1 MNTSIV
7 AKYYKDNMR
16 YSKIRERNKMTM
28 KTILITNP
36 SHTFLRLIGMIV
48 VFLGCI
54 ASTFAQTQISGTIT
68 DETGEA
74 IPGVTV
80 VIQGTSQGS
89 VTGIDGTYAFSTSL
103 SGDYVLS
110 ISFVG
115 YKTILQPVTL
125 GSGDVSQD
133 FQLELDMIGLDEV
146 VVTGVVNPKS
156 KLESSV
162 SVTTLNPKT
171 IVQSAPRT
179 TAEIFRTIP
188 GIKAEASAGDGNTNI
203 TVRGVP
209 ISAGGSRYLQLQ
221 EDGLPVLLYGDIAFS
236 TQDQYVRADQ
246 TIARIE
252 AIRGGS
258 AATTTSN
265 GPAGIINFISKNGS
279 VEGGSVGTSFGV
291 NYNSIRTDFEY
302 GSPIGNNTS
311 FHIGGFFRQ
320 GEGPRN
326 ANHTVNQGG
335 QIKANLTKY
344 FDKGLARVYY
354 KMLNDR
360 TAAYMPMPIQVS
372 GTNSDPTWESVPGFD
387 AVSNG
392 LQTPFFQQNF
402 GLGPDGNARNVD
414 ISDGL
419 HTNTHTVGAYL
430 EFDLPNDWTISSNSR
445 MAFNSGRFVAPFTAQ
460 VGTTA
465 SIVEPILI
473 ANGDTTAAGAV
484 LPYTMNR
491 VANGSTFSDTPNG
504 LIQRIHLF
512 DVELENFNNFMSDT
526 QLKKSF
532 GELGVTFGL
541 FKSYQN
547 IEMSWLWNTY
557 LMEVGEDADLVNVNA
572 NGADV
577 TDDGLVNY
585 GVPLWGNCCTG
596 KYNTNYDVTAPY
608 LSASYEV
615 SDDLNID
622 ASVRY
627 DKVRVAGLVTP
638 SQQVANFDINGNG
651 TIDAPERSVSRVDN
665 ANAKIVNYSY
675 DYVSYSFGANYLLSS
690 DNAVFGRVSQGY
702 VGNGERATWHQGGP
716 YLENGAPKNSL
727 FQAEVGYKKRFNNGG
742 LFVTGFY
749 AKTEEEAGVEA
760 TTQRVLS
767 NDYRSYGLE
776 IESNFRFN
784 ALDFRSAITYVDAE
798 IVDNDGNT
806 NIGNTPRR
814 QPALQYNLLPSYNFS
829 GGHAIGLSLIGQ
841 TKAYAQDNNDLI
853 MPGYMIVNAYVAA
866 QLSQGLVFSLN
877 ANNLTNTIGITESE
891 EGSITENATNYIRA
905 RSIAGRSIMASLNL
919 TF

>member
-1 MNTSIV
+1 
-7 AKYYKDNMR
+7 
-16 YSKIRERNKMTM
+16 M
-28 KTILITNP
+28 KTILNTNP
-36 SHTFLRLIGMIV
+36 SHTYLRLIGMIV

-54 ASTFAQTQISGTIT
+54 ASTFAQTQISGTII

-89 VTGIDGTYAFSTSL
+89 VTGIDGSYAFSTSL
-103 SGDYVLS
+103 NGDYILS

-115 YKTILQPVTL
+115 YKRILQPVSL
-125 GSGDVSQD
+125 GSGSVEQN

-162 SVTTLNPKT
+162 SVTTLEPKT
-171 IVQSAPRT
+171 IAQSAPRT

-236 TQDQYVRADQ
+236 TQDQYVRFDQ
-246 TIARIE
+246 TIDRVE

-265 GPAGIINFISKNGS
+265 GPAGIVNFISKTGS
-279 VEGGSVGTSFGV
+279 TEGGSVGTSFGV
-291 NYNSIRTDFEY
+291 NYNSLRTDFEY

-344 FDKGLARVYY
+344 FNNGLARVYY

-414 ISDGL
+414 VSDGI
-419 HTNTHTVGAYL
+419 HTNTHAVGAYL
-430 EFDLPNDWTISSNSR
+430 EFDLPNDWTISNNSR

-484 LPYTMNR
+484 SPYTMNR

-541 FKSYQN
+541 FKAYQN

-557 LMEVGEDADLVNVNA
+557 LMEVGEDADLVNVSA
-572 NGADV
+572 NGANV

-615 SDDLNID
+615 SDELNID
-622 ASVRY
+622 ASIRY
-627 DKVRVAGLVTP
+627 DNVRVAGMVTP

-784 ALDFRSAITYVDAE
+784 ALDFRSAITYVNAE

-841 TKAYAQDNNDLI
+841 TKAYAQDNNELI

-905 RSIAGRSIMASLNL
+905 RSIAGRSIVASLNL

>member
-1 MNTSIV
+1 MKAILQIKSINTLNRAMVLV
-7 AKYYKDNMR
+7 A
-16 YSKIRERNKMTM
+16 
-28 KTILITNP
+28 
-36 SHTFLRLIGMIV
+36 
-48 VFLGCI
+48 VFFTCV
-54 ASTFAQTQISGTIT
+54 ASALAQTNISGNIT
-68 DETGEA
+68 DETGEG

-89 VTGIDGTYAFSTSL
+89 ITDLEGNYEISTNL
-103 SGDYVLS
+103 SGDYILS
-110 ISFVG
+110 ISYIG
-115 YKTILQPVTL
+115 YRRIMQPISL
-125 GSGDVSQD
+125 GSGSVSEN
-133 FQLELDMIGLDEV
+133 FQLELDLIGLDEV

-162 SVTTLNPKT
+162 SVTTLNSKT
-171 IVQSAPRT
+171 IAQSAPRT

-203 TVRGVP
+203 SVRGVP
-209 ISAGGSRYLQLQ
+209 ISSGGSRYLQLQ

-236 TQDQYVRADQ
+236 TQDQYIRADQ
-246 TIARIE
+246 TIDRIE

-258 AATTTSN
+258 SATTTSN

-279 VEGGSVGTSFGV
+279 VEGGSVSSSFGL

-320 GEGPRN
+320 GEGPRQ

-344 FDKGLARVYY
+344 FDNGLARVYY

-360 TAAYMPMPIQVS
+360 TAAYMPMPIKVI
-372 GTNSDPTWESVPGFD
+372 GTNDDPTWESIDGFD

-414 ISDGL
+414 ISDGI
-419 HTNTHTVGAYL
+419 HTNSHAVGAYL
-430 EFDLPNDWTISSNSR
+430 EFDLPNEWTISNNSR
-445 MAFNSGRFVAPFTAQ
+445 MTFNSGRFVAPFTAE

-465 SIVEPILI
+465 SIVEPILR

-484 LPYTMNR
+484 SPYTLNR
-491 VANGSTFSDTPNG
+491 VANGNTFTDTSNG
-504 LIQRIHLF
+504 LLQRIHVF

-532 GELGVTFGL
+532 GNAGITFGL

-557 LMEVGEDADLVNVNA
+557 LMEVQEDADLVNVNA

-577 TDDGLVNY
+577 TDNGLVNY

-608 LSASYEV
+608 LSASFEV

-627 DKVRVAGLVTP
+627 DKVKVAGLVTP
-638 SQQVANFDINGNG
+638 SQQLANFDVNGNG
-651 TIDAPERSVSRVDN
+651 TIDAPEKSVSRVNN
-665 ANAKIVNYSY
+665 ANAKVVNYDY
-675 DYVSYSFGANYLLSS
+675 DYVSYSFGANYKISS
-690 DNAVFGRVSQGY
+690 DNAVFGRLSQGY

-716 YLENGAPKNSL
+716 YLDNGAPKNSL
-727 FQAEVGYKKRFNNGG
+727 FQAEAGYKQRFTNGG
-742 LFVTGFY
+742 LFITGFY

-760 TTQRVLS
+760 TTQNVLS
-767 NDYRSYGLE
+767 NDYRSFGLE
-776 IESNFRFN
+776 VEGNFRFN
-784 ALDFRSAITYVDAE
+784 ALDFRSAITYVNAE
-798 IVDNDGNT
+798 IVDNDGNN

-814 QPALQYNLLPSYNFS
+814 QPALQYNLLPSYNLP
-829 GGHAIGLSLIGQ
+829 GGHSIGLSLIGQ
-841 TKAYAQDNNDLI
+841 TKAYAQDNNDLV
-853 MPGYMIVNAYVAA
+853 MPGYMIVNAYVSAK
-866 QLSQGLVFSLN
+866 LSKGLLFSIN

-891 EGSITENATNYIRA
+891 EGSITDGATNYLRA
-905 RSIAGRSIMASLNL
+905 RSIMGRTLVASLNL

>member
-1 MNTSIV
+1 MNTSMTTH
-7 AKYYKDNMR
+7 KYMV
-16 YSKIRERNKMTM
+16 KMKYFKKVNQNTTTM
-28 KTILITNP
+28 TTLLNTNRHHIIP
-36 SHTFLRLIGMIV
+36 RLIGMFVI
-48 VFLGCI
+48 FLSCM
-54 ASTFAQTQISGTIT
+54 ANSTAQTRISGTIS
-68 DETGEA
+68 DEGGDG

-80 VIQGTSQGS
+80 VIQGTSQG
-89 VTGIDGTYAFSTSL
+89 GITDLDGSYEINTEL
-103 SGDYVLS
+103 SGDYILS
-110 ISFVG
+110 ISYIG
-115 YKTILQPVTL
+115 YKRIQKSITL
-125 GSGDVSQD
+125 GSGAVSES
-133 FQLELDMIGLDEV
+133 FQLELDLIGLDEV

-171 IVQSAPRT
+171 IAQSAPRT

-236 TQDQYVRADQ
+236 TQDQYIRADQ
-246 TIARIE
+246 TIDRIE

-279 VEGGSVGTSFGV
+279 VEGGSIGTSFGV

-360 TAAYMPMPIQVS
+360 TAAYMPMPIQVT
-372 GTNSDPTWESVPGFD
+372 GTNSKPSWKSVSGFD

-392 LQTPFFQQNF
+392 LQSPFFQQNF

-414 ISDGL
+414 ISDGI
-419 HTNTHTVGAYL
+419 HTNTHAVGAYL
-430 EFDLPNDWTISSNSR
+430 EFDLANDWTISNNSR

-473 ANGDTTAAGAV
+473 ANGDTTATGAA
-484 LPYTMNR
+484 LPYTLNR
-491 VANGSTFSDTPNG
+491 VTNGTAYNDTPNG

-532 GELGVTFGL
+532 DNLGVTVGL
-541 FKSYQN
+541 FKAYQN
-547 IEMSWLWNTY
+547 IEKSWLWNTY
-557 LMEVGEDADLVNVNA
+557 LMEVSEDAHLVNINS

-577 TDDGLVNY
+577 TDNGLLNY
-585 GVPLWGNCCTG
+585 GVPFWDNCCTG

-608 LSASYEV
+608 LSASLEV
-615 SDDLNID
+615 FENLNID
-622 ASVRY
+622 ASIRY
-627 DKVRVAGLVTP
+627 DKVRVAGLVAP
-638 SQQVANFDINGNG
+638 SQQVANFDINGNSEV
-651 TIDAPERSVSRVDN
+651 DAPEKSVSRIDN
-665 ANAKIVNYSY
+665 ANAKIVNYKY
-675 DYVSYSFGANYLLSS
+675 DYISYSLGGNYKLTD
-690 DNAVFGRVSQGY
+690 DNAVFGRFSQGY
-702 VGNGERATWHQGGP
+702 VGNGERATWHQDGP
-716 YLENGAPKNSL
+716 YLENKAPKNSL
-727 FQAEVGYKKRFNNGG
+727 LQAEVGYKKRFKNGG

-749 AKTEEEAGVEA
+749 AKTKEEAGVEA

-767 NDYRSYGLE
+767 NDYRSMG
-776 IESNFRFN
+776 IEVEGNFRFK
-784 ALDFRSAITYVDAE
+784 ALDFRSAITYVDAK
-798 IVDNDGNT
+798 IVDNDEKT
-806 NIGNTPRR
+806 NIGKTPRR

-829 GGHAIGLSLIGQ
+829 GGHSIGVSLIGQ
-841 TKAYAQDNNDLI
+841 TKAYAQDNNELI

-891 EGSITENATNYIRA
+891 EGAITENATNYIRA
-905 RSIAGRSIMASLNL
+905 RSIAGRSIVASLNL

>member
-1 MNTSIV
+1 MNISI
-7 AKYYKDNMR
+7 ATHKYSFSMKYHKNGG
-16 YSKIRERNKMTM
+16 RNTTTMTTLLNTNLHP
-28 KTILITNP
+28 TIP
-36 SHTFLRLIGMIV
+36 RFIGMIV
-48 VFLGCI
+48 VFLGCM
-54 ASTFAQTQISGTIT
+54 ASSTAQTRISGTIS
-68 DETGEA
+68 DEGGDG

-89 VTGIDGTYAFSTSL
+89 ITDLDGSYEINTEL
-103 SGDYVLS
+103 SGDYILS
-110 ISFVG
+110 ISYIG
-115 YKTILQPVTL
+115 YKRIQKSITL
-125 GSGDVSQD
+125 GAGAVSES

-162 SVTTLNPKT
+162 SVTTLSPKT
-171 IVQSAPRT
+171 IEQSAPRT

-236 TQDQYVRADQ
+236 TQDQYIRFDR
-246 TIARIE
+246 TIDRVE

-265 GPAGIINFISKNGS
+265 GPAGIVNFISKTGS
-279 VEGGSVGTSFGV
+279 TESGSVGTSFGV
-291 NYNSIRTDFEY
+291 NYNSLRTDFEY
-302 GSPIGNNTS
+302 GAPIGNNTS

-326 ANHTVNQGG
+326 ANHIVNQGG

-372 GTNSDPTWESVPGFD
+372 GTNADPTWESVPGFD

-392 LQTPFFQQNF
+392 LQSPFFQQNF

-419 HTNTHTVGAYL
+419 HTNTHAVGAYL

-445 MAFNSGRFVAPFTAQ
+445 MAFNSGRFVAPFTAE

-465 SIVEPILI
+465 NIVEPILI

-484 LPYTMNR
+484 SPYTLNR
-491 VANGSTFSDTPNG
+491 VANGTTFADTPNG

-526 QLKKSF
+526 QLKRSF
-532 GELGVTFGL
+532 GDFGVTFGL

-557 LMEVGEDADLVNVNA
+557 LMEVGEDADLVNINS

-608 LSASYEV
+608 LSASLEV
-615 SDDLNID
+615 SEDLNID
-622 ASVRY
+622 ASIRY

-638 SQQVANFDINGNG
+638 SQQVANFDLNGNG
-651 TIDAPERSVSRVDN
+651 TVDAPERSISRVDN
-665 ANAKIVNYSY
+665 ANAKVVNYDY
-675 DYVSYSFGANYLLSS
+675 DYVSYSLGGNYKLTD
-690 DNAVFGRVSQGY
+690 DNAVFGRISQGY

-727 FQAEVGYKKRFNNGG
+727 FQAEVGYKKRFTNGG

-767 NDYRSYGLE
+767 NDYKSMGIE

-841 TKAYAQDNNDLI
+841 TKAYAQDNNDLV
-853 MPGYMIVNAYVAA
+853 MPGYMIVNAYIAA

-905 RSIAGRSIMASLNL
+905 RSIAGRSIVASLNL

>member
-1 MNTSIV
+1 
-7 AKYYKDNMR
+7 
-16 YSKIRERNKMTM
+16 M
-28 KTILITNP
+28 KTLLQIKAVKSLI
-36 SHTFLRLIGMIV
+36 RV
-48 VFLGCI
+48 VSLMVISLVSI
-54 ASTFAQTQISGTIT
+54 AGTFAQTSISGTIT
-68 DETGEA
+68 DENGDG

-80 VIQGTSQGS
+80 VIQGTSQGNIS
-89 VTGIDGTYAFSTSL
+89 DLEGKYEISTNL
-103 SGDYVLS
+103 TGDYILS
-110 ISFVG
+110 VSYIG
-115 YKTILQPVTL
+115 YKRIMKNISL
-125 GSGDVSQD
+125 GSGSVAES

-162 SVTTLNPKT
+162 SVTTLSPKT
-171 IVQSAPRT
+171 IAQSAPRT
-179 TAEIFRTIP
+179 TAEIFRAIP

-221 EDGLPVLLYGDIAFS
+221 EDGLPVMLYGDIAFN
-236 TQDQYVRADQ
+236 TQDQYIRADQ

-291 NYNSIRTDFEY
+291 NYNSMRTDFEY

-320 GEGPRN
+320 GEGPRQ

-344 FDKGLARVYY
+344 FDKGMARVYY

-372 GTNSDPTWESVPGFD
+372 GTNADPTWESVDGFD

-414 ISDGL
+414 LTDGI
-419 HTNTHTVGAYL
+419 HTNSHAIGAYL

-445 MAFNSGRFVAPFTAQ
+445 MAFNGGRFVAPFTAE

-465 SIVEPILI
+465 NIVEPILQ
-473 ANGDTTAAGAV
+473 ANGDTTATGAA
-484 LPYTMNR
+484 LPYTLNR
-491 VANGSTFSDTPNG
+491 VANGSTFNDTSNG
-504 LIQRIHLF
+504 LLQRIHLF

-532 GELGVTFGL
+532 GNVGVTFGL

-557 LMEVGEDADLVNVNA
+557 LMEVQQNADLVNINS
-572 NGADV
+572 NGANV
-577 TDDGLVNY
+577 TDNGLVNH

-608 LSASYEV
+608 VSASFEV
-615 SDDLNID
+615 SSDFNVD
-622 ASVRY
+622 ASLRY
-627 DKVRVAGLVTP
+627 DKVRVGGLVTP
-638 SQQVANFDINGNG
+638 SQQVANMDVNGNG
-651 TIDAPERSVSRVDN
+651 VIDAPERSVSRVDN
-665 ANAKIVNYSY
+665 ANAKVVKYSY
-675 DYVSYSFGANYLLSS
+675 DYWSYSLGGNYKLSD
-690 DNAVFGRVSQGY
+690 DNAVFGRLSQGY

-727 FQAEVGYKKRFNNGG
+727 FQAEAGYKQRFTNGG

-760 TTQRVLS
+760 TTQNVLS
-767 NDYRSYGLE
+767 NDYRSFGVE
-776 IESNFRFN
+776 VEGNFRFN
-784 ALDFRSAITYVDAE
+784 ALDFRSAITYVNAE
-798 IVDNDGNT
+798 IVDNDGNN
-806 NIGNTPRR
+806 NIGNAPRR
-814 QPALQYNLLPSYNFS
+814 QPALQYNLLPSYNFD
-829 GGHAIGLSLIGQ
+829 GGHSIGLSIMGQ
-841 TKAYAQDNNDLI
+841 TKAYAQDNNELV
-853 MPGYMIVNAYVAA
+853 MPGYAIVNAYVAA
-866 QLSQGLVFSLN
+866 QLSKGLVFSLN

-891 EGSITENATNYIRA
+891 EGSIVEGSTNYIRA
-905 RSIAGRSIMASLNL
+905 RSIAGRSIVASLNL